1 MAYLANVT
9 RREGDPKIIATGQS
23 SLKPAERMVKN
34 LGWFSIALGAAE
46 IAFAPRVNAALGLWR
61 SSSLPVVFGLREI
74 MQGMLCLSVEKRVG
88 AWSRVAGDAL
98 DIAVLMNALD
108 RRNPKCENVK
118 LALASL
124 FAVTVVDV
132 AVAASL
138 RPERAKRAR
147 QNYQN
152 RSGFPQGLQTVRS
165 RQGQISSDDGSALLN
180 EERSTQSRQPS
191 AQI

>member
-1 MAYLANVT
+1 
-9 RREGDPKIIATGQS
+9 
-23 SLKPAERMVKN
+23 
-34 LGWFSIALGAAE
+34 
-46 IAFAPRVNAALGLWR
+46 
-61 SSSLPVVFGLREI
+61 

-88 AWSRVAGDAL
+88 AWSRVAGDTL

-108 RRNPKCENVK
+108 RRNPKRENVK

-124 FAVTVVDV
+124 FAVTAVDV

-138 RPERAKRAR
+138 RPARARRAR

-152 RSGFPQGLQTVRS
+152 RSGFPQGLQSARS
-165 RQGQISSDDGSALLN
+165 HQGQIEGGSTVFD
-180 EERSTQSRQPS
+180 EEHSKQPRQPF

>member
-23 SLKPAERMVKN
+23 SLKPAERMVRN

-46 IAFAPRVNAALGLWR
+46 IAFATRVNAALGLRR

-88 AWSRVAGDAL
+88 AWSRVAGDTL

-108 RRNPKCENVK
+108 RRNPKRDNVK

-138 RPERAKRAR
+138 RPERATRAR

-152 RSGFPQGLQTVRS
+152 RSAFPQGL
-165 RQGQISSDDGSALLN
+165 
-180 EERSTQSRQPS
+180 
-191 AQI
+191 

>member
-1 MAYLANVT
+1 MPYLANVT
-9 RREGDPKIIATGQS
+9 RRKGDPKIISTGQS
-23 SLKPAERMVKN
+23 SLKPADRMVRN
-34 LGWFSIALGAAE
+34 LGWFSLALGAAE
-46 IAFAPRVNAALGLWR
+46 IAFAPRVNAALGLRR
-61 SSSLPVVFGLREI
+61 SSSLPVIFGLREI

-88 AWSRVAGDAL
+88 AWSRVAGDTL

-108 RRNPKCENVK
+108 RRNPKRENVK

-124 FAVTVVDV
+124 FAVTAVDV

-138 RPERAKRAR
+138 RPARATRAR

-152 RSGFPQGLQTVRS
+152 RSGFPQGLQSARS
-165 RQGQISSDDGSALLN
+165 QQGQVSSEKGSTVFAG
-180 EERSTQSRQPS
+180 EHSKQPRQPF